1 MRGIVPGLVA
11 LLPAPALAHLG
22 EGAHVHAAEV
32 FAVLVLGAVALRLLA
47 PRLRAARRSLPQRP
61 ESRR

>member
-32 FAVLVLGAVALRLLA
+32 FAVIVLGAAVLGLVA
-47 PRLRAARRSLPQRP
+47 PRLLAARRSSTARP
-61 ESRR
+61 ERRR